1 MKSKKK
7 EITFCEIMK
16 LNKEEIQKMG
26 KLEEIVG
33 ILERE
38 IFPLK
43 IEVKNSTELYEVVK
57 KLNKNWKMKKEEK
70 DFFVSESAKYI
81 FALNNMEGEKRN
93 EIIGLTDKVYDSLKE
108 AKDWRNKLVQKIHPD
123 KNQDN
128 IEEREKAFTKLQE
141 IYTRIEKIFKE
152 EKEEK

>member
-1 MKSKKK
+1 
-7 EITFCEIMK
+7 
-16 LNKEEIQKMG
+16 
-26 KLEEIVG
+26 
-33 ILERE
+33 
-38 IFPLK
+38 
-43 IEVKNSTELYEVVK
+43 
-57 KLNKNWKMKKEEK
+57 MKKEEK
-70 DFFVSESAKYI
+70 YFFVRESVKYI